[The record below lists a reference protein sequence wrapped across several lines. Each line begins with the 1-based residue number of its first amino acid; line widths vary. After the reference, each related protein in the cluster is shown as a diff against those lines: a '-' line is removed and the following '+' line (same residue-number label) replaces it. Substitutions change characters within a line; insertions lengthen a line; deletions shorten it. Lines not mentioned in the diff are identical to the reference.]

1 MRSLRRKT
9 ILSFRHFDGGI
20 RIITV
25 FLLVAL
31 PMLMS
36 EAVLALAKPLE
47 TMEIWSIHSIG
58 CLSEPAGQEHR
69 CETAQRGNTKGVTP
83 FRWFL
88 PGVLLKRERQ
98 VIRSKAA
105 FDVATMCYNAR
116 DEDMA

>member
-47 TMEIWSIHSIG
+47 TMKIWSIHSIG
-58 CLSEPAGQEHR
+58 CLSESAGQEHR

-98 VIRSKAA
+98 AIRSKAA